1 MKQTH
6 IYALT
11 DCLTFGKYRGCSI
24 QYVLQKEP
32 QYIQWCLL
40 NVDGFKMDKAA
51 WKYAISIDDVFV
63 HLIPEEQR
71 KEDNALVEKQLA
83 NGVELLAHYPWKDPM
98 EARRSFIQ
106 YARSVAEDIVEIQYS
121 KPLSLASMA
130 QQLHLPFV

>member
-6 IYALT
+6 IYSLT
-11 DCLTFGKYRGCSI
+11 DCLTFGKFRGRSI

-40 NVDGFKMDKAA
+40 NVQGFKLDKAA
-51 WKYAISIDDVFV
+51 WSYATSIDAAFV

-71 KEDNALVEKQLA
+71 KEDNAVVEKQLA

-106 YARSVAEDIVEIQYS
+106 YARSVAEDIAEIQYS
-121 KPLSLASMA
+121 KPLCFASMA

>member
-1 MKQTH
+1 
-6 IYALT
+6 
-11 DCLTFGKYRGCSI
+11 
-24 QYVLQKEP
+24 
-32 QYIQWCLL
+32 
-40 NVDGFKMDKAA
+40 MDKAA
-51 WKYAISIDDVFV
+51 WKYAISIDDAFV

-106 YARSVAEDIVEIQYS
+106 YVRSVAEDIVEIQYS